1 MKTQTTNCASSKSI
15 VNIQFLARDDWEEA
29 FDPAF
34 AIGSK
39 IQVIDRDLPHTEWEE
54 YKITALELIE
64 DEEPNQAPRWV
75 YGVRCQRGT
84 RELMWFEE
92 AEIVSSSLA
101 HLINFD
107 LEF

>member
-1 MKTQTTNCASSKSI
+1 MKTQTTDLTSSRSI

-29 FDPAF
+29 FDPAL

-39 IQVIDRDLPHTEWEE
+39 IKVIDPDLPHTEWEE

-64 DEEPNQAPRWV
+64 DEASNQAPRWV
-75 YGVRCQRGT
+75 YGVRCQLGT
-84 RELMWFEE
+84 RELMWFEG

-101 HLINFD
+101 PLIN
-107 LEF
+107 LELKF